1 MTTVSRR
8 EILQASALSAAALGA
23 AALAAPAMA
32 SPLDHARMLPEG
44 LPPREFAAAVAELRA
59 IVGQQWVFADADST
73 LPYTKSLIPDPDHR
87 HVPSGA
93 VAPASVEEVQAIL
106 KVANRY
112 RLPLW
117 PISTGKNMGYGMA
130 TPASSGQMV
139 LDLKRMNRIIE
150 IDAELGTALV
160 EPGVTYQDLRDYL
173 DANNLPF
180 WLDVPTVGPI
190 VSPVGNTLERGVG
203 YTPYG
208 DHFFM
213 QCGMEVVLADGT
225 LVRTGMGSVPGSTSW
240 QAFKWGYGPYLDG
253 IFTQSNFGV
262 VTKLGFWLM
271 PAPPAYKPFVVQF
284 DEMDDVAKITDTI
297 RPFRMNNLIPNGVLI
312 MGAAYQLAMFHRRA
326 DFWTETRQIPDA
338 VVKAEARKRGL
349 GMWNTYFALYGT
361 DEIIAA
367 VEPIVR
373 GAFEA
378 AGGKVLTATEMS
390 DNPWFRHHASLM
402 KGGMTLEEIGIVR
415 WRGTEG
421 GMVAFAPVAPAKG
434 TETRGQTALAKE
446 ILAKYDFDY
455 APAYAV
461 GGRELH
467 HIIFLLYDKG
477 HPAEERKADAC
488 VREMITRFAER
499 GWAAY
504 RTGVS
509 TMDLVAQQYGDA
521 NRALN
526 ARIKHALDP
535 NHILA
540 PGKQGIA

>member
-1 MTTVSRR
+1 MTGVNRR
-8 EILQASALSAAALGA
+8 GVLQIGALGTA
-23 AALAAPAMA
+23 SLAAVAMA
-32 SPLDHARMLPEG
+32 SPLDGTRMLPDKIA
-44 LPPREFAAAVAELRA
+44 PDQFRAAVKELRA
-59 IVGQQWVFADADST
+59 IVGDAWVFADPDST
-73 LPYTKSLIPDPDHR
+73 LPYLKSLIPDPQHR
-87 HVPSGA
+87 NVPSGA

-106 KVANRY
+106 KVANKY
-112 RLPLW
+112 GLPLW
-117 PISTGKNMGYGMA
+117 PVSTGKNMGYGMA
-130 TPASSGQMV
+130 TPASSGQMI
-139 LDLKRMNRIIE
+139 LDLKRMNTIIE
-150 IDAELGTALV
+150 VDPDLGTALV

-208 DHFFM
+208 DHFFV
-213 QCGMEVVLADGT
+213 QCGMEVVLADGS
-225 LVRTGMGSVPGSTSW
+225 VIRTGMGSVKNSTAW
-240 QAFKWGYGPYLDG
+240 QTFKWGYGPYLDG

-262 VTKLGFWLM
+262 VTKMGFWLM
-271 PAPPAYKPFVVQF
+271 PAPPAYKPFVVQY
-284 DEMDDVAKITDTI
+284 DEIEDVAKITDTI

-312 MGAAYQLAMFHRRA
+312 MGAAYQLAMFNRRA
-326 DFWTETRQIPDA
+326 DFWTEARQIPDD
-338 VVKAEARKRGL
+338 VIKAAARERGL

-367 VEPIVR
+367 IEPIVR
-373 GAFEA
+373 SAFEA
-378 AGGKVLTATEMS
+378 SGGRVLTEAEMG
-390 DNPWFRHHASLM
+390 DNPWFQHHASLM

-415 WRGTEG
+415 WRGPGG
-421 GMVAFAPVAPAKG
+421 GMVAFAPVASARG
-434 TETRGQTALAKE
+434 EETKGQTALAKE

-467 HIIFLLYDKG
+467 HIIFLLYDKSD
-477 HPAEERKADAC
+477 PAEEQKADDC
-488 VREMITRFAER
+488 VREMIVRFAEK

-509 TMDLVAQQYGDA
+509 TMDLVAQQYGAA
-521 NRALN
+521 NNALN
-526 ARIKHALDP
+526 AKIKQALDP

-540 PGKQGIA
+540 PGKQGIM

>member
-1 MTTVSRR
+1 MTDVSRR
-8 EILQASALSAAALGA
+8 GILQIGALGTASLAAAA
-23 AALAAPAMA
+23 VA
-32 SPLDHARMLPEG
+32 SPLDGARMLPEKIA
-44 LPPREFAAAVAELRA
+44 PDQFRTAVKELRA
-59 IVGQQWVFADADST
+59 IVGDVWVFADPDST
-73 LPYTKSLIPDPDHR
+73 LPYLKSLIPDPLHR

-106 KVANRY
+106 KVANKY
-112 RLPLW
+112 GLPLW
-117 PISTGKNMGYGMA
+117 PVSTGKNMGYGSA
-130 TPASSGQMV
+130 TPATSGQMI
-139 LDLKRMNRIIE
+139 LDLKRMNKIIE
-150 IDAELGTALV
+150 IDPELGTALV

-190 VSPVGNTLERGVG
+190 VSPLGNTLERGVG

-213 QCGMEVVLADGT
+213 QCGMEVVLADGS
-225 LVRTGMGSVPGSTSW
+225 LIRTGMGSVKGSTAW

-271 PAPPAYKPFVVQF
+271 PAPPAYKPFVVQH
-284 DEMDDVAKITDTI
+284 DEIEDVAKITDTI
-297 RPFRMNNLIPNGVLI
+297 RPFRMNNLIANGVLI
-312 MGAAYQLAMFHRRA
+312 MGAVYQLAMFHRRA
-326 DFWTETRQIPDA
+326 DFWTEARQIPDN
-338 VVKAEARKRGL
+338 VIKAEARKRGL

-367 VEPIVR
+367 IEPIIR
-373 GAFEA
+373 SAFEA
-378 AGGKVLTATEMS
+378 SGGRVLTEKEMG
-390 DNPWFRHHASLM
+390 DNAWFKHHASLM

-415 WRGTEG
+415 WRGSGG
-421 GMVAFAPVAPAKG
+421 GMVAFAPVAAAKG
-434 TETRGQTALAKE
+434 DETKEQTALAKE

-455 APAYAV
+455 SPAYAV

-467 HIIFLLYDKG
+467 HLIFLLFDKSD
-477 HPAEERKADAC
+477 PKEEKKADDC
-488 VREMITRFAER
+488 LREMITRFGEK

-509 TMDLVAQQYGDA
+509 TMDLVAQQYGEA
-521 NRALN
+521 NNRLN
-526 ARIKHALDP
+526 AKIKQALDP

-540 PGKQGIA
+540 PGKQGIM

>member
-1 MTTVSRR
+1 MTDISRR
-8 EILQASALSAAALGA
+8 HLLQAGALGT
-23 AALAAPAMA
+23 AALAATAAA
-32 SPLDHARMLPEG
+32 SPLDGPRMLPDA
-44 LPPREFAAAVAELRA
+44 LPPARFAAAIKELRA
-59 IVGQQWVFADADST
+59 IVGDEWVFADPEST
-73 LPYTKSLIPDPDHR
+73 QPYLKSLIPDPDHK

-93 VAPASVEEVQAIL
+93 VAPASVEEIQAIL
-106 KVANRY
+106 KVANKY
-112 RLPLW
+112 KLPLW
-117 PISTGKNMGYGMA
+117 PVSTGKNMGYGCA
-130 TPASSGQMV
+130 TPASTGQMV
-139 LDLKRMNRIIE
+139 LDLKRMNRILE

-173 DANNLPF
+173 DTHNLPF

-213 QCGMEVVLADGT
+213 QCGMEVVLADGSI
-225 LVRTGMGSVPGSTSW
+225 VRTGMGSVKNSTTW

-253 IFTQSNFGV
+253 IFTQSNFGI

-271 PAPPAYKPFVVQF
+271 PAPPAYKPFVVQY
-284 DEMDDVAKITDTI
+284 ENMEDVAKITDTI

-312 MGAAYQLAMFHRRA
+312 MGAAYQLAMFSRREEI
-326 DFWTETRQIPDA
+326 WKEKRQVPDEII
-338 VVKAEARKRGL
+338 KAEAKKRGL
-349 GMWNTYFALYGT
+349 GVWNAYFALYGT

-378 AGGKVLTATEMS
+378 SGGKVMTKTDMG
-390 DNPWFRHHASLM
+390 DNPWFHHHETLM
-402 KGGMTLEEIGIVR
+402 KGGLTLEEIGIVR
-415 WRGTEG
+415 WRGPNG

-434 TETRGQTALAKE
+434 EETKGQTELAKE

-477 HPAEERKADAC
+477 DPAEEKKAEAC
-488 VREMITRFAER
+488 IREMITRFGEK

-504 RTGVS
+504 RTGVN
-509 TMDLVAQQYGDA
+509 TMDLVAQQYGEA
-521 NRALN
+521 NNALN
-526 ARIKHALDP
+526 ARLKHALDP

-540 PGKQGIA
+540 PGKQGIL

>member
-1 MTTVSRR
+1 MTEISRR
-8 EILQASALSAAALGA
+8 SILQAGALGA
-23 AALAAPAMA
+23 AALAASAVA
-32 SPLDHARMLPEG
+32 SPLDRTRMLPG
-44 LPPREFAAAVAELRA
+44 KLSPSVFAAAVRELRG
-59 IVGQQWVFADADST
+59 IVGDQWVFADPETT
-73 LPYTKSLIPDPDHR
+73 LPYTKSFIPDPELV

-106 KVANRY
+106 KVANRHG
-112 RLPLW
+112 LPLW
-117 PISTGKNMGYGMA
+117 PVSTGKNMGYGMA
-130 TPASSGQMV
+130 TPATTGQMI

-160 EPGVTYQDLRDYL
+160 EPGVTYQDLQDYL
-173 DANNLPF
+173 TEHNLPF

-190 VSPVGNTLERGVG
+190 VSPMGNTLERGVG

-213 QCGMEVVLADGT
+213 QCGMEVVLADGS
-225 LVRTGMGSVPGSTSW
+225 LLRTGMGSVKNSTTW

-271 PAPPAYKPFVVQF
+271 PAPPAYKPFVVQY
-284 DEMDDVAKITDTI
+284 DEMDDVAKVTDTI

-312 MGAAYQLAMFHRRA
+312 MGAAYQLAMFNRRA
-326 DFWTETRQIPDA
+326 DLWKETRQMPDA
-338 VVKAEARKRGL
+338 VVKAEAKKRGL

-373 GAFEA
+373 RAFEA
-378 AGGKVLTATEMS
+378 SGGTVLTEREMG

-415 WRGTEG
+415 WRGSSG
-421 GMVAFAPVAPAKG
+421 GMVAFAPVAPARG
-434 TETRGQTALAKE
+434 AEALGQTALARE
-446 ILAKYDFDY
+446 ILARYDFDY

-467 HIIFLLYDKG
+467 HIIFVMYDKSD
-477 HPAEERKADAC
+477 PAEERKADAC
-488 VREMITRFAER
+488 VREMITRFAEK

-509 TMDLVAQQYGDA
+509 TMGLVADQYGET
-521 NRALN
+521 NRQIN
-526 ARIKHALDP
+526 ARIKQALDP
-535 NHILA
+535 NHIIA

>member
-1 MTTVSRR
+1 MSTVSRR
-8 EILQASALSAAALGA
+8 DILQAGALGT
-23 AALAAPAMA
+23 AALAASSVA
-32 SPLDHARMLPEG
+32 SPLDGPRMLPER
-44 LPPREFAAAVAELRA
+44 LAPDEFTAAVRELRA
-59 IVGQQWVFADADST
+59 IVGDAWVFADAEST
-73 LPYTKSLIPDPDHR
+73 VPYLKNLIPDPDHR

-93 VAPASVEEVQAIL
+93 IAPASVKEVQAIL
-106 KVANRY
+106 KVANAY
-112 RLPLW
+112 KLPLW
-117 PISTGKNMGYGMA
+117 PVSTGKNMGYGMA
-130 TPASSGQMV
+130 TPASNGQMI
-139 LDLKRMNRIIE
+139 LDLKRMNRIIKV
-150 IDAELGTALV
+150 DAELGTALV

-190 VSPVGNTLERGVG
+190 VSPIGNTLERGVG

-225 LVRTGMGSVPGSTSW
+225 IVQTGMGSVKNSTTW

-262 VTKLGFWLM
+262 VTKMGFWLM
-271 PAPPAYKPFVVQF
+271 PAPPSYKPFVVQYE
-284 DEMDDVAKITDTI
+284 DMDDVAKVTDTI

-312 MGAAYQLAMFHRRA
+312 MGAAYQLAMFNRRA
-326 DFWTETRQIPDA
+326 DFWTEARQIPDD

-373 GAFEA
+373 SAFEA
-378 AGGKVLTATEMS
+378 SGGTVLTEKDMG
-390 DNPWFRHHASLM
+390 DNPWFKHHASLM

-415 WRGTEG
+415 WRGPGG

-434 TETRGQTALAKE
+434 EETKRQTALAKE

-467 HIIFLLYDKG
+467 NIIFLLYDKSD
-477 HPAEERKADAC
+477 PAEEKKADAC
-488 VREMITRFAER
+488 VREMITRFGEK

-509 TMDLVAQQYGDA
+509 TMDLVANQYGDA
-521 NRALN
+521 NRLIN
-526 ARIKHALDP
+526 ARIKQALDP

-540 PGKQGIA
+540 PGKQGIL

>member
-1 MTTVSRR
+1 MTGISRR
-8 EILQASALSAAALGA
+8 DVIRTGAVGA
-23 AALAAPAMA
+23 AMLGSSAFA
-32 SPLDHARMLPEG
+32 SPLDGPRQLPAHLDKG
-44 LPPREFAAAVAELRA
+44 VFAAAVKELRA
-59 IVGQQWVFADADST
+59 VVGAEWVFADPEST
-73 LPYTKSLIPDPDHR
+73 LPYAKSFTPDPRHE

-106 KVANRY
+106 KIANKY
-112 RLPLW
+112 KLPLW
-117 PISTGKNMGYGMA
+117 TVSTGKNMGYGCA
-130 TPASSGQMV
+130 TPASSGQMI

-173 DANNLPF
+173 DEHNLPF

-190 VSPVGNTLERGVG
+190 VSPLGNTLERGVG

-225 LVRTGMGSVPGSTSW
+225 VVRTGMGSVKNSTTW
-240 QAFKWGYGPYLDG
+240 QAFKWGYGPYIDG

-271 PAPPAYKPFVVQF
+271 PKPPAFKPFMVRHN
-284 DEMDDVAKITDTI
+284 EMGDVAKIVDAM
-297 RPFRMNNLIPNGVLI
+297 RPFRMNNLIPNVVLM
-312 MGAAYQLAMFHRRA
+312 MGAAYQIAMFHRREELW
-326 DFWTETRQIPDA
+326 DKPESIPDD
-338 VVKAEARKRGL
+338 VVRDFAKKHGL

-373 GAFEA
+373 RAFEA
-378 AGGKVLTATEMS
+378 SGGEVLTEKEMGG
-390 DNPWFRHHASLM
+390 NLWFEHHKNLM
-402 KGGMTLEEIGIVR
+402 SGQLTLEEKGIMR
-415 WRGTEG
+415 WRGG
-421 GMVAFAPVAPAKG
+421 GMCCFAPVAPAKG
-434 TETRGQTALAKE
+434 VETQQQTELAKE
-446 ILAKYDFDY
+446 ILGKYGFDY
-455 APAYAV
+455 SVAYAI

-467 HIIFLLYDKG
+467 HLIFIQYDKED
-477 HPAEERKADAC
+477 PVEEKKADDC
-488 VREMITRFAER
+488 IREMVTRFGER
-499 GWAAY
+499 GWASY
-504 RTGVS
+504 RTGVN
-509 TMDLVAQQYGDA
+509 TMDLVAKQYGEA

-526 ARIKHALDP
+526 ARLKQALDP
-535 NHILA
+535 NHILS

>member
-1 MTTVSRR
+1 MSAISRR
-8 EILQASALSAAALGA
+8 DLLQVGALGA
-23 AALAAPAMA
+23 AALAASAVA
-32 SPLDHARMLPEG
+32 SPLDGARMLPAQ
-44 LPPREFAAAVAELRA
+44 LSADQFASALRELRA
-59 IVGQQWVFADADST
+59 IVGDAWLFADAQST
-73 LPYTKSLIPDPDHR
+73 LPYLKSLIPDPDHR

-106 KVANRY
+106 KVANKY

-117 PISTGKNMGYGMA
+117 PVSTGKNMGYGMA
-130 TPASSGQMV
+130 TPATTGQMI

-173 DANNLPF
+173 DENKLPF

-225 LVRTGMGSVPGSTSW
+225 LVRTGMGSVANSTTW

-253 IFTQSNFGV
+253 LFTQSNFGV
-262 VTKLGFWLM
+262 VTKMGFWLM
-271 PAPPAYKPFVVQF
+271 PAPPAYKPFVVQY
-284 DEMDDVAKITDTI
+284 DEMEDVAKVTDTI

-312 MGAAYQLAMFHRRA
+312 MGAAYQLAMFNRRA
-326 DFWTETRQIPDA
+326 DFWTEARQIPDA

-378 AGGKVLTATEMS
+378 SGGTVLTEAEMG
-390 DNPWFRHHASLM
+390 DNPWFKHHASLM

-415 WRGTEG
+415 WRGSGG

-434 TETRGQTALAKE
+434 SETRGQTALAKE

-467 HIIFLLYDKG
+467 HIIFLLYDKSD
-477 HPAEERKADAC
+477 PAEEKKADAC
-488 VREMITRFAER
+488 VREMILRFGEK

-509 TMDLVAQQYGDA
+509 TMDLVAQQYGEA

-526 ARIKHALDP
+526 ARIKQALDP

-540 PGKQGIA
+540 PGKSGIA